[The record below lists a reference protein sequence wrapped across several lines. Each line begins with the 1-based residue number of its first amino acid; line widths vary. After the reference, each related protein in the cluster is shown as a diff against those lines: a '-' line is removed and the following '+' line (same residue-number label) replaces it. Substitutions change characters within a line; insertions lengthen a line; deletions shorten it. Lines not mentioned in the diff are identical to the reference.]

1 MRTRILV
8 LTATAVFAGAGA
20 ASAQVT
26 GLEVVKAFDKNGDG
40 FVSKAEWEAAGRPS
54 ERFDPIDANR
64 DGRLTAQEIDQAL
77 ARLRA
82 ARGEPGPPAKA
93 PPPPP
98 PPASPPNTT
107 PAAPQNGPA
116 QAATPPR

>member
-8 LTATAVFAGAGA
+8 LTAAAALAGAGA

-26 GLEVVKAFDKNGDG
+26 GPEVVKAFDKNGDG

-82 ARGEPGPPAKA
+82 VRGEPGPPPKA
-93 PPPPP
+93 PPTAP
-98 PPASPPNTT
+98 PPASAPNT
-107 PAAPQNGPA
+107 PQAAPQSGPA
-116 QAATPPR
+116 EPATPPR